1 MDKPLRIEIV
11 AYAPTAFYHCT
22 HCEIVWKE
30 TGFSRNLRQ
39 EQLRSG
45 LPEDLARD
53 YQAVS
58 DWVRGIFSRYGE
70 ALVVNVIDA
79 ASIEGFLKTARY
91 GIRTFPAVIVDGRER
106 FSGPDFGPAEQ
117 ALARRLAEGPRR
129 WKEPESAR
137 S

>member
-1 MDKPLRIEIV
+1 MPKPLSIEV
-11 AYAPTAFYHCT
+11 LAYAPTAFYHCT
-22 HCEIVWKE
+22 HCEIVWQE
-30 TGFSRNLRQ
+30 SGFSRGVRE

-58 DWVRGIFSRYGE
+58 DWVRGVFSRYGE
-70 ALVVNVIDA
+70 AVVVHVIDA
-79 ASIEGFLKTARY
+79 ASIEGFLKTARH
-91 GIRTFPAVIVDGRER
+91 GIRSFPAVIVDGRER
-106 FSGPDFGPAEQ
+106 FAGPDFGPAEQ

-129 WKEPESAR
+129 WTGPEASR